1 MRPTA
6 EQILLIVVAVISIVI
21 IACSDR
27 LPDSVQADAETDHP
41 AMEIGELKSDDD
53 KQIDKALAIIDGGGA
68 PMEGILLLKELAE
81 REGDPNLD
89 AIFLLGKLSVQSG
102 QLDKAVERFN
112 QVLEIVPNHLDATWE
127 LAMLNMKMGDLEAA
141 ILQFDY
147 CVKYDLAYANGY
159 FFIGQCYEAMEQTE
173 PALEAYKAYLPLTP
187 DSIVSVS
194 VEGIINRL
202 EVGATVAND
211 PNS

>member
-27 LPDSVQADAETDHP
+27 LPESVQADAETEHP

-147 CVKYDLAYANGY
+147 CVK
-159 FFIGQCYEAMEQTE
+159 
-173 PALEAYKAYLPLTP
+173 
-187 DSIVSVS
+187 
-194 VEGIINRL
+194 
-202 EVGATVAND
+202 ND
-211 PNS
+211 FCIWFVNFAKL